1 MPDKTSSFVRCPE
14 CGKKYRLTDASSGK
28 KARCRCGC
36 EFDVSTGR
44 IISRSGSGSQ
54 RAAALTETSTGKSVL
69 KTKRRSA
76 RIISQSTEAL
86 ATVESL
92 AQAKADILS
101 EVGKVIVG
109 QKKVLNQILTAF
121 FAQGHCLLMGVPGL
135 AKTMMVHSLAQ
146 TMLLD
151 FKRIQFTP
159 DLMPTDITGT
169 NILQRDPET
178 RERRFVFHE
187 GPIFTNVLLADEIN
201 RTPPKTQ
208 AALLEAM
215 QEHRVTASGHTY
227 TLPEP
232 FLVLATQNPIELE
245 GTYPLPE
252 AQLDRFILLIK
263 VDYPDLQEEQEI
275 LLSTTSGDGEVLE
288 GALDADSVTM
298 YQDLVRRVPVSEH
311 VAGYAVRLCR
321 ATRPQ
326 SDEAPDFIKKL
337 VRYGC
342 GPRAGQ
348 SLMLTAKA
356 HVVLNGRFN
365 VSCED
370 IREYALPV
378 LRHRLILNFAAA
390 SEGLDTDAVIK
401 RLLDTVGESE

>member
-1 MPDKTSSFVRCPE
+1 MPGNTASTVQCPD
-14 CGKKYRLTDASSGK
+14 CGKTYKLSHASPGK

-36 EFDVSTGR
+36 EFEITAEHLSAEDSR
-44 IISRSGSGSQ
+44 QFQRLEISDD
-54 RAAALTETSTGKSVL
+54 
-69 KTKRRSA
+69 
-76 RIISQSTEAL
+76 EAL
-86 ATVESL
+86 ATVERLSRV
-92 AQAKADILS
+92 KAAILS
-101 EVGKVIVG
+101 EVGKAIVG
-109 QKKVLNQILTAF
+109 QKEVLEQILAGF
-121 FAQGHCLLMGVPGL
+121 FAGGHCLLLGVPGL
-135 AKTMMVHSLAQ
+135 AKTLMVHSLAQ
-146 TMLLD
+146 TMHLN

-169 NILQRDPET
+169 NILEEDPET
-178 RERRFVFHE
+178 RQRTFAFHK

-215 QEHRVTASGHTY
+215 QEHQVTTGGNTY
-227 TLPEP
+227 DLPSP
-232 FLVLATQNPIELE
+232 FLVLATQNPLELE

-263 VDYPDLQEEQEI
+263 VDYPDLDDEQKI
-275 LLSTTSGDGEVLE
+275 LLSTTGSDGERLKSMV
-288 GALDADSVTM
+288 DARSVTM

-311 VAGYAVRLCR
+311 VANYAARLCR

-326 SDEAPDFIKKL
+326 EDVPDFIQKY

-348 SLMLTAKA
+348 SLLLSAKA
-356 HVVLNGRFN
+356 NVVLNGRFN

-370 IREYALPV
+370 IRKYALPV
-378 LRHRLILNFAAA
+378 MRHRVILNFAAA
-390 SEGLDTDAVIK
+390 SEGLDSDAIIK
-401 RLLDTVGESE
+401 RLLETIPESQ